1 MGMFPASSV
10 HLSGASRRLQRA
22 TENRQEAR
30 AARFFPTDLNKIA
43 GNSQVS
49 RFALAFSPASNLLP
63 LFWQGP
69 KTTTEILYAKC
80 LRKQVRNSNEK
91 PAMLTVSRGLLSAR
105 CKWNVSRN
113 TSSSLQLFTFRRG
126 IPEFPERLLRTS
138 MSNQEDMVH
147 LGGQGDQQ

>member
-1 MGMFPASSV
+1 
-10 HLSGASRRLQRA
+10 
-22 TENRQEAR
+22 
-30 AARFFPTDLNKIA
+30 
-43 GNSQVS
+43 
-49 RFALAFSPASNLLP
+49 
-63 LFWQGP
+63 
-69 KTTTEILYAKC
+69 
-80 LRKQVRNSNEK
+80 
-91 PAMLTVSRGLLSAR
+91 MLTVSRGLLSAR